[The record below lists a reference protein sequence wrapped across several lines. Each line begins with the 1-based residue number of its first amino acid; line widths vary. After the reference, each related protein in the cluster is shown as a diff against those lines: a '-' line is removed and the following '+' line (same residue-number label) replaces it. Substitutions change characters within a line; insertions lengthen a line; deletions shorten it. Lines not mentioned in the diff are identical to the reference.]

1 MASAARIISTMTPDQ
16 TTAANDASDDA
27 RYLALKARDARFDG
41 CFFTGVTSTGICCRP
56 VCSVKAPKRENCRFF
71 GLAAQAESAGF
82 RPCLRCR
89 PELAPHSV
97 VWSIQDASYILA
109 HQAARLLDEPEA
121 WCGID
126 VAPTLVASRAS
137 LPPEGALRLRPGKAG
152 SAAPAGE
159 ERLPGVIAGLAAR
172 LGVSDRHVR
181 RIFEAQFGVSPVQ
194 YLQTRRLLTA
204 KQLLADTQLPI
215 TQIALIS
222 GFASV
227 RRFNAAFTDHYH
239 LNPTQLRQRGAPLAG
254 NGITVRLGYRPPY
267 DVAAMLQFFIAHP
280 LPGVELIDQQALAPV
295 LRRTLRI
302 EAGGKTHTGW
312 LAATFD
318 PERPQLLLEVSDSLC
333 EVLPIVI
340 RRVRAMFDLD
350 ADPKAINSALQ
361 ASFPHSEGL
370 RVPGALDGHELAVRA
385 VLGQQVT
392 VQAGCR
398 QAQRLVARFGESIA
412 TPWPELNRLFPT
424 PAALA
429 VASSDDLG
437 TLGIIRQRQAAIN
450 GIARAV
456 LEKKLQL
463 HGGADVHA
471 TVEAL
476 KALPGIGDWT
486 AQYIAMRALRWP
498 DAFPAGDVAL
508 HKALGVQ
515 GQKNPAKLAESASLA
530 WKPWRSYAVIR
541 AWNGGLIDRQS
552 TAASPRHAMPL
563 EATAAALIAV
573 VSTS

>member
-1 MASAARIISTMTPDQ
+1 MTPEQ
-16 TTAANDASDDA
+16 TTAANHASDDA

-41 CFFTGVTSTGICCRP
+41 CFFTGVTSTGIYCRP

-71 GLAAQAESAGF
+71 DLAAQAESAGF

-121 WCGID
+121 WSD
-126 VAPTLVASRAS
+126 
-137 LPPEGALRLRPGKAG
+137 ALGD
-152 SAAPAGE
+152 
-159 ERLPGVIAGLAAR
+159 GVPSVEKLAAR
-172 LGVSDRHVR
+172 LGISDRHVR

-227 RRFNAAFTDHYH
+227 RRFNAAFVEHYH
-239 LNPTQLRQRGAPLAG
+239 LNPTQLRRQGAPVAG
-254 NGITVRLGYRPPY
+254 HGITVRLGYRPPY
-267 DVAAMLQFFIAHP
+267 DVAAMLQYFIAHP
-280 LPGVELIDQQALAPV
+280 LPGVEFVDLEAPSAV

-302 EAGGKTHTGW
+302 EAAGKTYAGW

-318 PERPQLLLEVSDSLC
+318 TERSQLLLEVSDSLR

-340 RRVRAMFDLD
+340 RRVRATFDLD
-350 ADPKAINSALQ
+350 ADPKAINNALRT
-361 ASFPHSEGL
+361 SFPDGDGL

-398 QAQRLVARFGESIA
+398 QAQRLVERFGEAIE

-429 VASSDDLG
+429 AASSDDLG
-437 TLGIIRQRQAAIN
+437 TLGIIRQRQAAIT

-456 LEKKLQL
+456 VDKKLQL

-471 TVEAL
+471 TVETL

-508 HKALGVQ
+508 HKALGVR
-515 GQKNPAKLAESASLA
+515 GQKNPATLAEAASLA

-541 AWNGGLIDRQS
+541 VWNGSWINSPLAAPNRQTS
-552 TAASPRHAMPL
+552 MPRQEAPSPSIMQVGIP
-563 EATAAALIAV
+563 
-573 VSTS
+573 

>member
-1 MASAARIISTMTPDQ
+1 MTLDQ
-16 TTAANDASDDA
+16 ITAADHASDDA
-27 RYLALKARDARFDG
+27 CYLALRARDARFDG
-41 CFFTGVTSTGICCRP
+41 CFFTGVTSTGIYCRP

-121 WCGID
+121 WSD
-126 VAPTLVASRAS
+126 
-137 LPPEGALRLRPGKAG
+137 ALGD
-152 SAAPAGE
+152 
-159 ERLPGVIAGLAAR
+159 GVPSVEKLAAR
-172 LGVSDRHVR
+172 LGISDRHVR
-181 RIFEAQFGVSPVQ
+181 RIFETQFGVSPVQ

-227 RRFNAAFTDHYH
+227 RRFNAAFVEHYH
-239 LNPTQLRQRGAPLAG
+239 LNPTQLRRQGAPVAG
-254 NGITVRLGYRPPY
+254 HGITVRLGYRPPY
-267 DVAAMLQFFIAHP
+267 DVAAMLAFFIAHP
-280 LPGVELIDQQALAPV
+280 LPGVEWVDEDASSPV

-302 EAGGKTHTGW
+302 EAAGKSHSGW

-318 PERPQLLLEVSDSLC
+318 TERSQLLLEVSDSLR

-340 RRVRAMFDLD
+340 RRVRATFDLD
-350 ADPKAINSALQ
+350 ADPKAINSALRK
-361 ASFPHSEGL
+361 SFPDGDGL

-398 QAQRLVARFGESIA
+398 QAQRLVERFGETIE

-429 VASSDDLG
+429 AASSDELG
-437 TLGIIRQRQAAIN
+437 TLGIIRQRQAAIT
-450 GIARAV
+450 GIARAL

-463 HGGADVHA
+463 HSGADVHA
-471 TVEAL
+471 TVEVL

-515 GQKNPAKLAESASLA
+515 GQKNPAKLAEAASLA

-541 AWNGGLIDRQS
+541 AWNGGWVERQPVVVGSHPSLPRDDDAAVLSAGAS
-552 TAASPRHAMPL
+552 T
-563 EATAAALIAV
+563 T
-573 VSTS
+573 

>member
-1 MASAARIISTMTPDQ
+1 MTPDQ
-16 TTAANDASDDA
+16 SIAADHASDDA
-27 RYLALKARDARFDG
+27 CYLALKARDARFDG
-41 CFFTGVTSTGICCRP
+41 CFFTGVTSTGIYCRP

-121 WCGID
+121 WTDASGD
-126 VAPTLVASRAS
+126 SAPSV
-137 LPPEGALRLRPGKAG
+137 EK
-152 SAAPAGE
+152 
-159 ERLPGVIAGLAAR
+159 LAAR

-181 RIFEAQFGVSPVQ
+181 RIFEAHFGVSPMQ

-204 KQLLADTQLPI
+204 KQLLADTSLPI

-227 RRFNAAFTDHYH
+227 RRFNAAFIEHYH
-239 LNPTQLRQRGAPLAG
+239 LNPTQLRQRGAPVAG
-254 NGITVRLGYRPPY
+254 HGITVRLGYRPPY

-280 LPGVELIDQQALAPV
+280 LPGVELIDLTVPSPV

-302 EAGGKTHTGW
+302 ETAGKTRTGW

-318 PERPQLLLEVSDSLC
+318 APRSQLLLEVSDSLC
-333 EVLPIVI
+333 EVLPVVI

-361 ASFPHSEGL
+361 PSFPHGDGL

-392 VQAGCR
+392 VEAGCR
-398 QAQRLVARFGESIA
+398 QAQRLVARFGESIE

-429 VASSDDLG
+429 AASSDALG
-437 TLGIIRQRQAAIN
+437 TLGIIRQRQAAIT

-486 AQYIAMRALRWP
+486 AQYIARRALRWP

-515 GQKNPAKLAESASLA
+515 GQKSPVKLAEAASQA

-541 AWNGGLIDRQS
+541 AWSGGWVDPQPAGVGARQ
-552 TAASPRHAMPL
+552 AMPRKDA
-563 EATAAALIAV
+563 EAVLIARV
-573 VSTS
+573 GTR

>member
-1 MASAARIISTMTPDQ
+1 MTPQQ
-16 TTAANDASDDA
+16 TTAENDASDDA

-41 CFFTGVTSTGICCRP
+41 CFFTGVTSTGIYCRP

-121 WCGID
+121 W
-126 VAPTLVASRAS
+126 
-137 LPPEGALRLRPGKAG
+137 
-152 SAAPAGE
+152 SAA
-159 ERLPGVIAGLAAR
+159 LDDGVPSVEKLAAR

-181 RIFEAQFGVSPVQ
+181 RIFEAQFGVAPRQ

-227 RRFNAAFTDHYH
+227 RRFNAAFIDHYH
-239 LNPTQLRQRGAPLAG
+239 LNPTQLRQRGAPVAG
-254 NGITVRLGYRPPY
+254 HGITVRLGYRPPY

-280 LPGVELIDQQALAPV
+280 LPGVEFVDSNAPSPV

-302 EAGGKTHTGW
+302 EAGGKTCTGW

-318 PERPQLLLEVSDSLC
+318 AERCQLLLEVSDSLC
-333 EVLPIVI
+333 EILPIVI

-361 ASFPHSEGL
+361 ASFPHSDGL

-437 TLGIIRQRQAAIN
+437 TLGIIRQRQAAIT

-515 GQKNPAKLAESASLA
+515 GQRNPAKLAEAASLA

-541 AWNGGLIDRQS
+541 AWNGGLIDPQS
-552 TAASPRHAMPL
+552 TVASPRHAMPR
-563 EATAAALIAV
+563 EAAAAALVAV
-573 VSTS
+573 TSTL

>member
-1 MASAARIISTMTPDQ
+1 MTPDEN
-16 TTAANDASDDA
+16 TAADDA
-27 RYLALKARDARFDG
+27 RYLAMKARDARFDG
-41 CFFTGVTSTGICCRP
+41 CFFTGVTSTGIYCRP

-121 WCGID
+121 WVDVD
-126 VAPTLVASRAS
+126 VAPALVATRTAR
-137 LPPEGALRLRPGKAG
+137 PPEGAGLAWGGPALRPSGRAQRD
-152 SAAPAGE
+152 P
-159 ERLPGVIAGLAAR
+159 VIAKLAAK

-181 RIFEAQFGVSPVQ
+181 RIFEVQFGVSPVQ

-222 GFASV
+222 GFSSV
-227 RRFNAAFTDHYH
+227 RRFNAAFVEHYH
-239 LNPTQLRQRGAPLAG
+239 LNPTQLRRQGAPIEG
-254 NGITVRLGYRPPY
+254 HGITVRLGYRPPY

-280 LPGVELIDQQALAPV
+280 LPGVEWVDLKAASPV

-302 EAGGKTHTGW
+302 EAAGKIHTGW

-318 PERPQLLLEVSDSLC
+318 TERSQLLLEVSDSLR

-340 RRVRAMFDLD
+340 RRVRATFDLD
-350 ADPKAINSALQ
+350 ADPKAINSALN
-361 ASFPHSEGL
+361 ASFPEGDGL

-398 QAQRLVARFGESIA
+398 QAQRLVERFGEFIV

-429 VASSDDLG
+429 AASSDALG
-437 TLGIIRQRQAAIN
+437 TLGIIRQRQAAIT

-471 TVEAL
+471 IVEAL
-476 KALPGIGDWT
+476 KAMPGIGDWT

-515 GQKNPAKLAESASLA
+515 GQKNPAKLAEAASLA

-541 AWNGGLIDRQS
+541 AWNGGWVDAQP
-552 TAASPRHAMPL
+552 TAPGKRASLPREGAP
-563 EATAAALIAV
+563 ARSITKFSIP
-573 VSTS
+573 